1 VLDALPLTANGK
13 IDRAALPDPEQAQ
26 TSQSNAYVAPRNDIE
41 TTLATIWAEV
51 LHLDRVGI
59 HDNFFAIG
67 GDSIRSLQVV
77 ARAHK
82 SGIKLTPKHLF
93 EHPTVAAVAAV
104 AATALLRLPMAPR
117 CRIFR

>member
-1 VLDALPLTANGK
+1 M
-13 IDRAALPDPEQAQ
+13 
-26 TSQSNAYVAPRNDIE
+26 PRRGMISKRR
-41 TTLATIWAEV
+41 LRKSGPMS

-59 HDNFFAIG
+59 HDNFFSIG

-93 EHPTVAAVAAV
+93 EHPTVAEVAAV
-104 AATALLRLPMAPR
+104 AATVA
-117 CRIFR
+117 C